1 MAHIAFPD
9 ERYKKPKLTAYADME
24 FETRS
29 TDINNSSCYCKR
41 SHFRYFAGYLTQVK
55 LQSRI
60 FLNQV
65 LEFNLGIVTAL
76 KWSHEHLMKSY
87 WLSISEKNSVPRS
100 PVQVLWGE
108 ERAENGTTTKQ
119 SFVDLGCGNG
129 LLVHILNN
137 EGVGLLVHLLHC
149 WITTPWTMCH
159 SCKSPTQLP

>member
-60 FLNQV
+60 FLNHS
-65 LEFNLGIVTAL
+65 NLI
-76 KWSHEHLMKSY
+76 
-87 WLSISEKNSVPRS
+87 
-100 PVQVLWGE
+100 
-108 ERAENGTTTKQ
+108 
-119 SFVDLGCGNG
+119 
-129 LLVHILNN
+129 
-137 EGVGLLVHLLHC
+137 
-149 WITTPWTMCH
+149 
-159 SCKSPTQLP
+159 